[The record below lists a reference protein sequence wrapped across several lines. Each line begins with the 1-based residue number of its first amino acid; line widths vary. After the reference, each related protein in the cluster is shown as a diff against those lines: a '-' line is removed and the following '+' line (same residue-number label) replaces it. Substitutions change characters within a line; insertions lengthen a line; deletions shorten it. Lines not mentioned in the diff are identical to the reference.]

1 MASQRELSLRRP
13 STHRHHP
20 SLLPQ
25 WGWWYICALQMTPRA
40 LFVFTHA
47 AQVHVHTI
55 TSMFLCESVMPAG
68 VYHLSCLFSIKFSD
82 VSLEQKM
89 VVKHLLKKKALLCFR
104 RERKKT
110 HKNRG
115 DEVKEKSPINSGNG
129 TCGAGLCFP
138 NIPADWGGWE
148 KGCET
153 VGEGWVYADG
163 GGLRGNEWEQT
174 EMEGVGGVKCREWDR
189 LWRKHGEGEWARGVR
204 LRVLISRWLHS
215 EEHV

>member
-1 MASQRELSLRRP
+1 MIYMCTADDTTGTFCFYTCSAGTCAYNHIHVFMWICHACRRLSSVLLVFNQVLRCIFRTEDGGQTFTEEKGLTLLQERE
-13 STHRHHP
+13 
-20 SLLPQ
+20 
-25 WGWWYICALQMTPRA
+25 
-40 LFVFTHA
+40 
-47 AQVHVHTI
+47 
-55 TSMFLCESVMPAG
+55 
-68 VYHLSCLFSIKFSD
+68 
-82 VSLEQKM
+82 
-89 VVKHLLKKKALLCFR
+89 
-104 RERKKT
+104 KKT
-110 HKNRG
+110 HKNG
-115 DEVKEKSPINSGNG
+115 WDEVKEKSPINSGNG

-204 LRVLISRWLHS
+204 LRFLISRWLHS

>member
-1 MASQRELSLRRP
+1 MGADNIQLCSLR
-13 STHRHHP
+13 
-20 SLLPQ
+20 
-25 WGWWYICALQMTPRA
+25 G
-40 LFVFTHA
+40 
-47 AQVHVHTI
+47 
-55 TSMFLCESVMPAG
+55 
-68 VYHLSCLFSIKFSD
+68 SD
-82 VSLEQKM
+82 VMIYMCTADDTTGTFCFYTCSAGTCAYNHIHVFFVNLSRLPASSICLACFQSSPLMVM

-104 RERKKT
+104 RERKNT

-138 NIPADWGGWE
+138 NIPADWSGWE

-174 EMEGVGGVKCREWDR
+174 ETEGVGGVKCRERDR
-189 LWRKHGEGEWARGVR
+189 LWRKHGEGE
-204 LRVLISRWLHS
+204 
-215 EEHV
+215 